1 MCLVFCH
8 THCCLIH
15 NLQQVLDPSS
25 RPQQMYQVGPVP
37 VATIKRMCS
46 EGLRE
51 DGKREKTGRKVAM
64 GSVERVNSNGA
75 EIIASEV
82 SADVRF
88 LRVSKSYASITN
100 RVLSVALVRHSEVG
114 VRIVTSEGV
123 SLTPVD
129 ITDTYKGAESL
140 KEATPILPSR
150 DCSVEVGMVG
160 DGGGLGEK
168 MELMVTI
175 TNHGHLLRTLDGRVE
190 GHIIRYTHIILARQ

>member
-1 MCLVFCH
+1 M
-8 THCCLIH
+8 
-15 NLQQVLDPSS
+15 
-25 RPQQMYQVGPVP
+25 
-37 VATIKRMCS
+37 
-46 EGLRE
+46 
-51 DGKREKTGRKVAM
+51 
-64 GSVERVNSNGA
+64 
-75 EIIASEV
+75 
-82 SADVRF
+82 
-88 LRVSKSYASITN
+88 
-100 RVLSVALVRHSEVG
+100 LSVALVRHSEVG

-175 TNHGHLLRTLDGRVE
+175 TNRGHLLRTLDGRVE
-190 GHIIRYTHIILARQ
+190 GHIIRYTHIY